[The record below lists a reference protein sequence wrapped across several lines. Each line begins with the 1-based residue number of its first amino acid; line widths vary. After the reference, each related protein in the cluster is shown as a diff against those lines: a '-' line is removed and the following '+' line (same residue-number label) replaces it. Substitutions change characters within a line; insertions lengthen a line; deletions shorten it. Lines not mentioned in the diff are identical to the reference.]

1 MPLGK
6 KYYTHHLLIS
16 AHVAC
21 GLNPHERE
29 RERSAE
35 HCTFFRWV
43 LTYAESR
50 KSHSAEEG
58 GGKRA
63 EIKRATLYYAMGE
76 KGKGKPYVAG

>member
-29 RERSAE
+29 RME
-35 HCTFFRWV
+35 HCTFSHWV

-50 KSHSAEEG
+50 KNHSEEG

-76 KGKGKPYVAG
+76 KGKGEPYVAG